1 MWGLM
6 IISYLCLATSF
17 ILLTLTGLQ
26 GYFQFHIIQA
36 NHPQFALFT
45 AIFYMFTETLV
56 MFYFIGSGTAI
67 KKSIKWGSGEPALY
81 EKVKKTKM
89 ILFPH
94 LTMNMIFVGIVFIL
108 GGAVQ
113 TGSVSG
119 WIHGLLFD
127 LAFVHFLYVTILQHR
142 GFKENVEI
150 IGEIAVVEETASNN
164 STA

>member
-6 IISYLCLATSF
+6 IVSYLCIAISIVLLA
-17 ILLTLTGLQ
+17 LTGFQ
-26 GYFQFHIIQA
+26 GYFQFQLMQA
-36 NHPQFALFT
+36 NHPQFALFS

-67 KKSIKWGSGEPALY
+67 KKSIIMEDGETSLY

-94 LTMNMIFVGIVFIL
+94 LTLNMFFIGTVFIL

-113 TGSVSG
+113 TGSFPG
-119 WIHGLLFD
+119 WLHGLLFD
-127 LAFVHFLYVTILQHR
+127 FSFIHFLYVIVIQHR

-150 IGEIAVVEETASNN
+150 IGKIAIVEGATTNKSPA
-164 STA
+164 

>member
-6 IISYLCLATSF
+6 IVSYLCTAISIVLLA
-17 ILLTLTGLQ
+17 LTGLQ
-26 GYFQFHIIQA
+26 GYFQFHLMQA
-36 NHPQFALFT
+36 NYPQFALFT

-67 KKSIKWGSGEPALY
+67 KKSIKMGGGEPSLY

-94 LTMNMIFVGIVFIL
+94 LTMNMLFIGTVFIL

-119 WIHGLLFD
+119 WMHGLLFD
-127 LAFVHFLYVTILQHR
+127 LAFIHFLYVIVIQHR

-150 IGEIAVVEETASNN
+150 IGEIAIVDGTAANN
-164 STA
+164 SPA

>member
-1 MWGLM
+1 M
-6 IISYLCLATSF
+6 IVCYFCIAVTF
-17 ILLTLTGLQ
+17 LLLSLTGLQ
-26 GYFQFHIIQA
+26 GYFQFYIIKA
-36 NHPQFALFT
+36 SHPQFALFT

-67 KKSIKWGSGEPALY
+67 KKSIKMGAGESSLY

-94 LTMNMIFVGIVFIL
+94 LTMNMLFIGTVFIL

-113 TGSVSG
+113 TGSIPG
-119 WIHGLLFD
+119 WMHGLLFN
-127 LAFVHFLYVTILQHR
+127 LAFIHFLYVIVIQHR

-150 IGEIAVVEETASNN
+150 IGKIAIIDGTAANKSP
-164 STA
+164 A

>member
-1 MWGLM
+1 MGG
-6 IISYLCLATSF
+6 YETS
-17 ILLTLTGLQ
+17 
-26 GYFQFHIIQA
+26 
-36 NHPQFALFT
+36 
-45 AIFYMFTETLV
+45 
-56 MFYFIGSGTAI
+56 
-67 KKSIKWGSGEPALY
+67 LY

-94 LTMNMIFVGIVFIL
+94 LTMNMLFIGTVFIL

-127 LAFVHFLYVTILQHR
+127 CAFIHFLYVIILQHR

-150 IGEIAVVEETASNN
+150 IGEIAIFEESAANN

>member
-6 IISYLCLATSF
+6 IVSYLCIAIS
-17 ILLTLTGLQ
+17 IVLLTLTGFQ
-26 GYFQFHIIQA
+26 GYFQFKLMQA

-45 AIFYMFTETLV
+45 AIFYMFTETLI

-67 KKSIKWGSGEPALY
+67 KKSIKLGGGEPSLY
-81 EKVKKTKM
+81 EKVRKTKM

-94 LTMNMIFVGIVFIL
+94 LTMNMLFIGTVFIL

-113 TGSVSG
+113 TRSISG
-119 WIHGLLFD
+119 WMHGLLFD
-127 LAFVHFLYVTILQHR
+127 LAFIHFLYVIVIQHR

-150 IGEIAVVEETASNN
+150 IGEIAIVDGTAANN
-164 STA
+164 SPA

>member
-6 IISYLCLATSF
+6 IMSYFCIGATF
-17 ILLTLTGLQ
+17 LLLSLTGLQ
-26 GYFQFHIIQA
+26 GYFQFYIFKAGHS
-36 NHPQFALFT
+36 QFALFT

-56 MFYFIGSGTAI
+56 MFYFIGAGTAI
-67 KKSIKWGSGEPALY
+67 KKTIASLGLETDDY

-89 ILFPH
+89 VLFPH
-94 LTMNMIFVGIVFIL
+94 LTLNMVLIGTVFIL

-113 TGSVSG
+113 IGSISG

-127 LAFVHFLYVTILQHR
+127 IAFLHFLYTTMVQHR

-150 IGEIAVVEETASNN
+150 ISELAQHSEPVSEISA
-164 STA
+164 

>member
-6 IISYLCLATSF
+6 IVSYLCTAISIVLLA
-17 ILLTLTGLQ
+17 LTGLQ
-26 GYFQFHIIQA
+26 GYFQFHLMQA
-36 NHPQFALFT
+36 NHPAFALFS
-45 AIFYMFTETLV
+45 AIFYMFTETLI

-67 KKSIKWGSGEPALY
+67 KKSIKLGGGEPSLY

-94 LTMNMIFVGIVFIL
+94 LTMNMLFIGTIFIL

-113 TGSVSG
+113 TGSVPG
-119 WIHGLLFD
+119 WMHGLLFD
-127 LAFVHFLYVTILQHR
+127 LAFIHFLYVTILQHR

-150 IGEIAVVEETASNN
+150 IGKIANVEGTAVNKSP
-164 STA
+164 A

>member
-6 IISYLCLATSF
+6 IVSYLCIALTI
-17 ILLTLTGLQ
+17 ILLLISGIQ
-26 GYFQFHIIQA
+26 GYFQFNIFQA
-36 NHPQFALFT
+36 SHPQFALLST
-45 AIFYMFTETLV
+45 VFYMFTETLV

-67 KKSIKWGSGEPALY
+67 KKTIASLGIKTDGY

-89 ILFPH
+89 LLFPH
-94 LTMNMIFVGIVFIL
+94 LTMNMVFVGIVFIL

-113 TGSVSG
+113 TGSVAG

-127 LAFVHFLYVTILQHR
+127 FAFFHFLYTTVLQHR

-150 IGEIAVVEETASNN
+150 IGELSMAGDPAANN
-164 STA
+164 LSS

>member
-1 MWGLM
+1 M
-6 IISYLCLATSF
+6 IISYLCIAISIVLLA
-17 ILLTLTGLQ
+17 LTGLQ
-26 GYFQFHIIQA
+26 GYFQFQLIQA
-36 NHPQFALFT
+36 NHPAFALFT

-67 KKSIKWGSGEPALY
+67 KKTIKLGSADPNLY

-113 TGSVSG
+113 TGSISG
-119 WIHGLLFD
+119 WVHGLLFD
-127 LAFVHFLYVTILQHR
+127 LAFIHFLYVTVLQHR

-150 IGEIAVVEETASNN
+150 IGEIAIVEETAANN
-164 STA
+164 TPA